1 MWFSGNE
8 DGWLI
13 MMQGMMRTV
22 DAVFKTATFFM
33 GFCDGSLLNKVNQ
46 MDRDIFEVKGMPF
59 YSF

>member
-1 MWFSGNE
+1 
-8 DGWLI
+8 